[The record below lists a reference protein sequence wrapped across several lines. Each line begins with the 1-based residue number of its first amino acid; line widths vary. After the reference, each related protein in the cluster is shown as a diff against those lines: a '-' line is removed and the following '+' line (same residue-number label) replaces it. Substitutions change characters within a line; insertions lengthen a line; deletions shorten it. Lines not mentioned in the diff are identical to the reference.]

1 MAHSYREF
9 EGLLRRKGAGIQ
21 LADNRSRPKDE
32 GDPVARSSSTTKGT
46 DGRVGEGEARK
57 E

>member
-9 EGLLRRKGAGIQ
+9 EDLLRRKGAGIQ

-32 GDPVARSSSTTKGT
+32 GDPVARSSSTTKGN